1 LQNLPER
8 AWYSFLAYLL
18 SMQEYQLIALESLLL
33 FSPLLEIFMS
43 GDLLHPSQEDES
55 ELLDRFK
62 TSSQH
67 EMAVIETILKYMII
81 YQEALHAEQSGD
93 TYQSRDYLNLLYE
106 MPEDLDLKMKKWIQ
120 SIDHITQLSL
130 SFGLSYDELL
140 RKAIS
145 STELAGGKSAIES
158 ISIMQN
164 KSNSPFEEYVLNN
177 ISNLE
182 SLIDSPEDVKFK
194 VNRVKF
200 ILQRIAW
207 KKAKNG
213 WEKILKL
220 KTTLLKMGGNDFFE
234 LFDNSIEES
243 E

>member
-1 LQNLPER
+1 
-8 AWYSFLAYLL
+8 
-18 SMQEYQLIALESLLL
+18 MV
-33 FSPLLEIFMS
+33 
-43 GDLLHPSQEDES
+43 GDLSHPSQEDES

-81 YQEALHAEQSGD
+81 YQEALNAEQSGD
-93 TYQSRDYLNLLYE
+93 AYQSRDYLNLLYE
-106 MPEDLDLKMKKWIQ
+106 MPEDLDLKMKEWIQ
-120 SIDHITQLSL
+120 SIDQITQFSL
-130 SFGLSYDELL
+130 SRGLSHDELL
-140 RKAIS
+140 RKAVS
-145 STELAGGKSAIES
+145 STELTGGKSAIES

-164 KSNSPFEEYVLNN
+164 KSNSSFEEYVLNN

-182 SLIDSPEDVKFK
+182 NLIDSPEDVKFNANK
-194 VNRVKF
+194 VNY
-200 ILQRIAW
+200 IWQRIAW
-207 KKAKNG
+207 KEAKKG

-234 LFDNSIEES
+234 LFDNSIEKS

>member
-1 LQNLPER
+1 MVE
-8 AWYSFLAYLL
+8 
-18 SMQEYQLIALESLLL
+18 
-33 FSPLLEIFMS
+33 
-43 GDLLHPSQEDES
+43 DLLHPSQEDES
-55 ELLDRFK
+55 EFLDRFK

-81 YQEALHAEQSGD
+81 YQEALLAEQSGD

-130 SFGLSYDELL
+130 SYGFSHDELL
-140 RKAIS
+140 RKALS
-145 STELAGGKSAIES
+145 STELAGNKSAIES

-177 ISNLE
+177 ISHLE
-182 SLIDSPEDVKFK
+182 SLIDSPEDVKFNANK
-194 VNRVKF
+194 VNY
-200 ILQRIAW
+200 IWQRIAW
-207 KKAKNG
+207 KEAKKG
-213 WEKILKL
+213 WEKILEL
-220 KTTLLKMGGNDFFE
+220 KKILLQMSGNDFFE